1 MDASDGC
8 PLCGA
13 RPLEELFSYDAPP
26 PGETRF
32 ELPEGTAYR
41 REFRRCPSCGHQ
53 VSVHELDLSSL
64 YSGAYVEATYG
75 DRMRATYERIMA
87 LPPEAS
93 DNVQRV
99 ERIDAWWDGGSR
111 TVLDVGSGL
120 AVFPARMK
128 ERGWEATALDP
139 DPRAA
144 EHAREHVGVG
154 AVCADFMRADDLGEF
169 DLVSFNKVLEHVPDP
184 VAMLARSGR
193 FLRTGGAVYVE
204 VPDGELAAR
213 DPDGPN
219 REEFFIE
226 HLFAFSMA
234 SLCLL
239 ASRAGFVVRSAERLR
254 EPSDKYTLYAFLVPD
269 ADAARS

>member
-1 MDASDGC
+1 VTAC

-13 RPLEELFSYDAPP
+13 EPLEELFHYDAPP
-26 PGETRF
+26 PGETVF

-41 REFRRCPSCGHQ
+41 REFRVCPSCRHQ
-53 VSVHELDLSSL
+53 VSVHELDLSGL
-64 YSGAYVEATYG
+64 YSGAYVDATYG
-75 DRMRATYERIMA
+75 DRMRATYERIMG
-87 LPPEAS
+87 LPPDAS

-99 ERIDAWWDGGSR
+99 ERIDSWWDGASR

-139 DPRAA
+139 DPRAT
-144 EHAREHVGVG
+144 EHARDVVGVT
-154 AVCADFMRADDLGEF
+154 AVCADFMAADDLGAY
-169 DLVSFNKVLEHVPDP
+169 DLVTFNKVLEHVEDP
-184 VAMLARSGR
+184 VAMLARAGGL
-193 FLRTGGAVYVE
+193 LRSSGAVYVE
-204 VPDGELAAR
+204 VPDGEMAAR

-226 HLFAFSMA
+226 HLCAFSMT

-239 ASRAGFVVRSAERLR
+239 ADRARFVPVRAERLR
-254 EPSDKYTLYAFLVPD
+254 EPSGKYTLYAFLAPEGAPSV
-269 ADAARS
+269 RS

>member
-1 MDASDGC
+1 MADC
-8 PLCGA
+8 PLCGGG
-13 RPLEELFSYDAPP
+13 PLEKLFTYEAPP
-26 PGETRF
+26 PGETAF

-41 REFRRCPSCGHQ
+41 REFRVCPSCGHQ
-53 VSVHELDLSSL
+53 LSVHELDLSGL
-64 YSGAYVEATYG
+64 YSGAYVDATYG

-87 LPPEAS
+87 LPAESS

-99 ERIDAWWDGGSR
+99 ERIDSWWQGDGR

-139 DPRAA
+139 DARAA
-144 EHAREHVGVG
+144 AHARDHVGVL
-154 AVCADFMRADDLGEF
+154 AVSADFMEAEGLGAY
-169 DLVSFNKVLEHVPDP
+169 DLVTFNKVLEHVKDP
-184 VAMLARSGR
+184 VAMLARSVNL
-193 FLRTGGAVYVE
+193 LRPGGAVYVE

-226 HLFAFSMA
+226 HLCAFSMT

-239 ASRAGFVVRSAERLR
+239 ADRAGFVPVRAERLR
-254 EPSDKYTLYAFLVPD
+254 EPSGKYTLYAFLV
-269 ADAARS
+269 AGGAGA